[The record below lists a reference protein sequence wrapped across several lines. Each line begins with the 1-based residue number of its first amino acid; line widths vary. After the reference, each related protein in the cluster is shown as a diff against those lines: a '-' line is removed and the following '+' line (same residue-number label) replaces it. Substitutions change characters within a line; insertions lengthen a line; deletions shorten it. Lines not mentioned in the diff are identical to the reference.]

1 MDYRTSAARDIRI
14 RLGFKQ
20 NDVILT
26 KEQEINGK

>member
-20 NDVILT
+20 NEVILT
-26 KEQEINGK
+26 KEQQINGK